1 MNKQSFFKDAGRSVF
16 LRRAA
21 WLFGL
26 PAMAIF
32 IFCLVAGFQLT
43 RAQTDDENKPA
54 ADSALTAARDDD
66 DDEVDECNRRSGPI
80 VQLPTTKLFIEY
92 NATNEDTGI
101 HGDFV
106 GLGWKKL
113 CIYDP
118 RGRLI
123 LEFKP
128 QNQLKRLLGMDGVRF
143 ESREPPI
150 AEVPVATI
158 LAQFPEGRYSVR
170 GLTFD
175 GRRIR
180 GGATFTH
187 AIPEAPEITY
197 PADEATIPRLNQV
210 FTWLPVTQTIFG
222 GPLQTTAY
230 QVIITKDVPDDPN
243 GFSRPTLDIIVPAT
257 QTSLSIPGDFLQ
269 PNTRY
274 ELEVLALEVSG
285 NQTISIIHFRTQ

>member
-1 MNKQSFFKDAGRSVF
+1 MNKPSFFKDAGRSKF
-16 LRRAA
+16 LRRAS

-26 PAMAIF
+26 SAMAILV
-32 IFCLVAGFQLT
+32 FCLVAGFQLT
-43 RAQTDDENKPA
+43 RAQTYDENKRA
-54 ADSALTAARDDD
+54 ASFEPTGARDDD
-66 DDEVDECNRRSGPI
+66 DEADECNRRSGPI

-106 GLGWKKL
+106 GLGWRKL

-150 AEVPVATI
+150 EEVPVATI

-175 GRRIR
+175 GKRIR
-180 GGATFTH
+180 GAATFTH
-187 AIPEAPEITY
+187 
-197 PADEATIPRLNQV
+197 
-210 FTWLPVTQTIFG
+210 
-222 GPLQTTAY
+222 
-230 QVIITKDVPDDPN
+230 
-243 GFSRPTLDIIVPAT
+243 
-257 QTSLSIPGDFLQ
+257 
-269 PNTRY
+269 
-274 ELEVLALEVSG
+274 VSE
-285 NQTISIIHFRTQ
+285 